1 MASKKI
7 LIQVD
12 VTTKSAEV
20 QINKVVGQINKLEGA
35 TAKLSDT
42 TKKSRAQSGLNNAI
56 LIESGRFA
64 SDLRF
69 GFTAV
74 ANNLGRI
81 IELGQE
87 FSRTEGGGL
96 IPALKR
102 IISFQGL
109 FLIGFQ
115 LLVAYGDKVFA
126 FLRSLVS
133 EVDVTSNVFAEASKN
148 ISDLSNNFE
157 LYIAILQDSNQSEK
171 EKKEAIKRL
180 NEEYPDYI
188 KQIKQANV
196 NIQDIIDN
204 TEEAAKQNDIYRQS
218 ILDVTMSLAAQDKIV
233 EINKK
238 IQEELLEL
246 RKIQREEGYET
257 DEQAQQ
263 RIEQIGL
270 EIEEQRRLK
279 KEYVDTLPVFGER
292 TSKQLEET
300 DLFEQRIFL
309 LKEERKTLE
318 GNQRGFFG
326 LGKTI
331 QQRIEKLKEERSL
344 YLDFIKISEKIGK
357 EGLAGDE
364 EGQLRER
371 VQSFAEYTRGEYDV
385 LFNFLFDKEEDYRFF
400 LNNFKD
406 LSIEEARILFDTLQ
420 LMGKDTK
427 NKLKEL
433 GKDAAE
439 EQEKQTKAQQL
450 ELQAREIM
458 QERYFSTLR
467 NLSKGLKELGA
478 FDDAFKIASII
489 TEKAES
495 IGKVVMATRKSNT
508 IIRAAGL
515 SRAMLGDTTAMA
527 TAQKRILI
535 NNIGSGID
543 IAAIVAQAA
552 GSIQAIRSK
561 TSVSKTL
568 GGGAGSIGGGVEV
581 EAPDFNVVGIGGVS
595 QVGQVIGAQFGQPLR
610 AYVVSS
616 DVRTGQ
622 ALERN
627 ITGNAKLG

>member
-20 QINKVVGQINKLEGA
+20 QINKVVGQINKLDGA
-35 TAKLSDT
+35 TAKLADT

-126 FLRSLVS
+126 FLRGLVS

-157 LYIAILQDSNQSEK
+157 LYIAILQDSNKSEK
-171 EKKEAIKRL
+171 QKKEAIKRL

-196 NIQDIIDN
+196 NIEDIIDN

-238 IQEELLEL
+238 IQEELLKLKKTQIE
-246 RKIQREEGYET
+246 KGYET
-257 DEQAQQ
+257 EKKKKK

-270 EIEEQRRLK
+270 EIEEQKRLK
-279 KEYVDTLPVFGER
+279 KEYVDTLPVFGKR
-292 TSKQLEET
+292 TAAQLEET
-300 DLFEQRIFL
+300 DLFEQRIFQ

-331 QQRIEKLKEERSL
+331 QQRIKALEDERNL
-344 YLDFIKISEKIGK
+344 YLEFIDISKKIG
-357 EGLAGDE
+357 EDGFVDDE

-371 VQSFAEYTRGEYDV
+371 VLSFDEYTRGEYDS
-385 LFNFLFDKEEDYRFF
+385 LFNFLFDKEDDYRFF
-400 LNNFKD
+400 LDRFKD

-427 NKLKEL
+427 DKLKEL
-433 GKDAAE
+433 GKDAE
-439 EQEKQTKAQQL
+439 EIEKRQTRAQEL
-450 ELQAREIM
+450 ELEAREIM
-458 QERYFSTLR
+458 QERYFSSLTS
-467 NLSKGLKELGA
+467 LSKGLKDLGA

-489 TEKAES
+489 TEKAEA

-515 SRAMLGDTTAMA
+515 AGAALGFPNAMA

-561 TSVSKTL
+561 SGVSRSL
-568 GGGAGSIGGGVEV
+568 GGAGGAIGGGVEV
-581 EAPDFNVVGIGGVS
+581 EAPDFNVVGVGQVS
-595 QVGQVIGAQFGQPLR
+595 QLGQVIGQQFGQPLR
-610 AYVVSS
+610 AYVVSD
-616 DVRTGQ
+616 DVRSGL
-622 ALERN
+622 ALDRN

>member
-20 QINKVVGQINKLEGA
+20 QINKVVGQINKLDGA
-35 TAKLSDT
+35 TAKLADT

-126 FLRSLVS
+126 FLRGLVS

-157 LYIAILQDSNQSEK
+157 LYIAILQDSNKSEK
-171 EKKEAIKRL
+171 QKKEAIKRL

-196 NIQDIIDN
+196 NIEDIIDN

-238 IQEELLEL
+238 IQEELLKL

-257 DEQAQQ
+257 DEQAQK

-270 EIEEQRRLK
+270 EIEEQKRLK
-279 KEYVDTLPVFGER
+279 KEYVDTLPVFGKR
-292 TSKQLEET
+292 TAAQLEET
-300 DLFEQRIFL
+300 DLFEQRIFQ

-331 QQRIEKLKEERSL
+331 QQRIKALEDERNL
-344 YLDFIKISEKIGK
+344 YLEFIDISKKIG
-357 EGLAGDE
+357 EDGFVDDE

-371 VQSFAEYTRGEYDV
+371 VLSFDEYTRGEYDS
-385 LFNFLFDKEEDYRFF
+385 LFNFLFDKEDDYRFF
-400 LNNFKD
+400 LDRFKD

-427 NKLKEL
+427 DKLKEL
-433 GKDAAE
+433 GKDAE
-439 EQEKQTKAQQL
+439 EIEKRQTRAQEL
-450 ELQAREIM
+450 ELEAREIM
-458 QERYFSTLR
+458 QERYFSSLTS
-467 NLSKGLKELGA
+467 LSKGLKDLGA

-489 TEKAES
+489 TEKAEA

-515 SRAMLGDTTAMA
+515 AGAALGFPNAMA

-561 TSVSKTL
+561 SGVSRSL
-568 GGGAGSIGGGVEV
+568 GGAGGAIGGGVEV
-581 EAPDFNVVGIGGVS
+581 EAPDFNVVGVGQVS
-595 QVGQVIGAQFGQPLR
+595 QLGQVIGQQFGQPLR
-610 AYVVSS
+610 AYVVSD
-616 DVRTGQ
+616 DVRSGL
-622 ALERN
+622 ALDRN